1 MESGLY
7 FGYEAE
13 ITMKFPV
20 TFGFESVEPVH
31 YFFEV
36 LAFFVGVRLYY
47 YLKKRTVDP
56 ISNLNRLWILVGAM
70 IGALLGS
77 RILAALETPSQL
89 YEMTWLTFYQ
99 NKTVAGGFFGGLFG
113 VELIKK
119 IIGEKS
125 SSGDLYVIPIVVAVF
140 IGRIGCFFA
149 GISEPTHGIETT
161 FFMGM
166 DLGDGLKR
174 HPTALYEML
183 FMLFLLFLFWKIKKV
198 DLLNGDR
205 FKLFMVLYFLYRFGI
220 EFLKP
225 FEPLFSGLSSI
236 HWSALFIF
244 VYYVPF
250 LIRIAKKF
258 KT

>member
-1 MESGLY
+1 
-7 FGYEAE
+7 
-13 ITMKFPV
+13 MKFPV

-36 LAFFVGVRLYY
+36 LAFFVCVRLYY
-47 YLKKRTVDP
+47 YLKKRTIDP

-70 IGALLGS
+70 LGALLGS

-89 YEMTWLTFYQ
+89 FEMTWLSFYQ
-99 NKTVAGGFFGGLFG
+99 NKTVAGGFLGGLFG
-113 VELIKK
+113 VELFKK
-119 IIGEKS
+119 MIGEKS

-149 GISEPTHGIETT
+149 GITEPTHGIETT

-166 DLGDGLKR
+166 DLGDGLQR

-198 DLLNGDR
+198 VLPNGER

-225 FEPLFSGLSSI
+225 FEPLFLGLSAI

-244 VYYVPF
+244 VYYATF
-250 LIRIAKKF
+250 LVRIFKKIRR
-258 KT
+258 

>member
-1 MESGLY
+1 
-7 FGYEAE
+7 
-13 ITMKFPV
+13 MKFPI
-20 TFGFESVEPVH
+20 TFGFDSVEPVH

-47 YLKKRTVDP
+47 YLKKRTVDS
-56 ISNLNRLWILVGAM
+56 ISSINRLWILVGAM
-70 IGALLGS
+70 LGALLGS
-77 RILAALETPSQL
+77 RIIAALETPSQL
-89 YEMTWLTFYQ
+89 LEMTWLTFYQ

-119 IIGEKS
+119 IIGEKT
-125 SSGDLYVIPIVVAVF
+125 SSGDLYVIPIIVAVF

-149 GISEPTHGIETT
+149 GITEPTHGIETT

-174 HPTALYEML
+174 HPTALYEIL
-183 FMLFLLFLFWKIKKV
+183 FMFFLLFFFWKIKNV
-198 DLLNGDR
+198 ELINGDR
-205 FKLFMVLYFLYRFGI
+205 FKLFMVFYFLYRFLV

-225 FEPLFSGLSSI
+225 FEALFLGLSAI

-244 VYYVPF
+244 VYYATF
-250 LIRIAKKF
+250 LVRIFKKIRQ
-258 KT
+258 